1 MPLRTAAPKKKIK
14 HKKQNELDQE
24 QRKMAKSN
32 SGAIKTEKKKAAKAE
47 EWKCPMQSPVSPHWE
62 RACVWPQVLIHL
74 NSVLEIRLI
83 FEFLLRFVL
92 ILNIHATNLHW
103 KQHKRNFPYFP
114 IFFYYL

>member
-47 EWKCPMQSPVSPHWE
+47 E
-62 RACVWPQVLIHL
+62 
-74 NSVLEIRLI
+74 
-83 FEFLLRFVL
+83 
-92 ILNIHATNLHW
+92 
-103 KQHKRNFPYFP
+103 
-114 IFFYYL
+114 

>member
-1 MPLRTAAPKKKIK
+1 MPLRTAAPKKIK

-32 SGAIKTEKKKAAKAE
+32 SGAIKTEKKEAAKAE
-47 EWKCPMQSPVSPHWE
+47 EWKCPMQSPVSPHWQ
-62 RACVWPQVLIHL
+62 RACVRSQVLIHL

-92 ILNIHATNLHW
+92 ILNIHATNLH
-103 KQHKRNFPYFP
+103 
-114 IFFYYL
+114 